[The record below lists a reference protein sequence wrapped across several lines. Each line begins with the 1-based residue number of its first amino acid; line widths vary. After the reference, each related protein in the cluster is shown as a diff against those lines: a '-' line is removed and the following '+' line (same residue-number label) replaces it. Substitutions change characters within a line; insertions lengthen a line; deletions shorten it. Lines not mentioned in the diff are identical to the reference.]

1 MTQIHATELTYLKE
15 IMQTNVK
22 TAHPDSTV
30 KEVVEKMNRFNI
42 GSIIIV
48 QGEKPIGIITERD
61 ILQKV
66 VEHCLDPNLCKAREI
81 MTTPIL
87 TAGEDMSLDDAAKF
101 MATRKI
107 KKIPIV
113 RSQTLVGIVT
123 AIDLVEKN
131 PTMVHILGRA

>member
-1 MTQIHATELTYLKE
+1 VKE
-15 IMQTNVK
+15 IMQRNVK

-42 GSIIIV
+42 GSIVIV
-48 QGEKPIGIITERD
+48 QGERPIGIITERD
-61 ILQKV
+61 VLQKV
-66 VEHCLDPNLCKAREI
+66 VEHCLDPSLCKAKEI

-101 MATRKI
+101 MASRKI

-113 RSQTLVGIVT
+113 RNQTLVGIVT
-123 AIDLVEKN
+123 ATDMMEKN
-131 PTMVHILGRA
+131 PTIVHVLGRT